1 VVVGALLGPEGTG
14 RSLPFFVGWGLVVF
28 SLGLAG
34 VRTVLIP
41 VGVGFGGAVG
51 WSGFVV

>member
-1 VVVGALLGPEGTG
+1 MVVGALLGPERTG
-14 RSLPFFVGWGLVVF
+14 RSLPFVGWGLVVF

-51 WSGFVV
+51 WSGFGV